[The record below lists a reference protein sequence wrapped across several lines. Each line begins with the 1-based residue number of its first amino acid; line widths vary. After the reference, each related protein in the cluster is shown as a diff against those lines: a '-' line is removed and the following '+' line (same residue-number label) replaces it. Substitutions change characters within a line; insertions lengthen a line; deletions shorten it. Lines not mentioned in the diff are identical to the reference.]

1 METRDPD
8 VPRTAEIVEMKF
20 KPKSH
25 HVSLQKF
32 ASRGSKGTQL
42 QRKKEEDEVK
52 RHKKS
57 AALRKYAKLCK
68 RDGIESDRVNLGD
81 ASAPAEH
88 KPKVKPQPFAKAE
101 RTAAQAK
108 EAKAEAEAHRQQVDK
123 EVRESQKVREAK
135 RQQHLKRTKS
145 GQPVLNNTVKNL
157 LAKIQAS
164 VATGKQ

>member
-1 METRDPD
+1 
-8 VPRTAEIVEMKF
+8 MKF

-68 RDGIESDRVNLGD
+68 RDGIESDRVNLG
-81 ASAPAEH
+81 SGPAPMQQPFAKAER

-101 RTAAQAK
+101 RAAAEAK
-108 EAKAEAEAHRQQVDK
+108 EAKAQAEAHREQVEKDI
-123 EVRESQKVREAK
+123 RESQKVREAK
-135 RQQHLKRTKS
+135 RQQHMKRTKS
-145 GQPVLNNTVKNL
+145 GQPVLNNTVKSL
-157 LAKIQAS
+157 LAKIQAQAKS
-164 VATGKQ
+164 S

>member
-1 METRDPD
+1 
-8 VPRTAEIVEMKF
+8 MKF

-81 ASAPAEH
+81 ASAPAQPFSKAEP

-108 EAKAEAEAHRQQVDK
+108 EAKAQAEAHRQQVDK